1 MIHAKPACLPLLN
14 RPSQRLRSLAG
25 RGLGRG
31 LAALTLALAAS
42 GAQAF
47 IEDQEARRAIVDL
60 RARIAELETSS
71 KARVDEAV
79 NASATQANALTGQVR
94 VQIEEMLRTFQ
105 RSVLDL
111 NSQVD
116 ALRSEINMLRGTN
129 EQLTRDLT
137 EMQRA
142 QRDFAQAFEDRFRKV
157 EPVQVEIDG
166 QQFTAQPE
174 EKRQFD
180 EAMTVL
186 RGGEFDKALK
196 ALVSF
201 QRRYPSSGY
210 TDTARYWTAN
220 ALYVQRDHEA
230 AITAFQLFV
239 TDAPQHPRA
248 AEALLALATS
258 QAEMKNRA
266 GARKTLELLLKNYPN
281 SEAAATGKDRLT
293 ALRAAG

>member
-1 MIHAKPACLPLLN
+1 VPAYPMVE
-14 RPSQRLRSLAG
+14 RPCTRARFAAS

-31 LAALTLALAAS
+31 LAALALALAAS

-47 IEDQEARRAIVDL
+47 MEDEEARRAIVDL
-60 RARIAELETSS
+60 RARIAAMEASN
-71 KARVDEAV
+71 KARVDDAL
-79 NASATQANALTGQVR
+79 NASASQLNTMNAQMRTQV
-94 VQIEEMLRTFQ
+94 EEMLRTFQ

-111 NSQVD
+111 NSQLD
-116 ALRSEINMLRGTN
+116 ALRSEINTLRGTN

-137 EMQRA
+137 ELQKS
-142 QRDFAQAFEDRFRKV
+142 QRDFAQGFEDRFRKM
-157 EPVQVEIDG
+157 EPVQVELDG
-166 QQFTAQPE
+166 QTFTAQPE

-196 ALVSF
+196 SLVAF
-201 QRRYPSSGY
+201 QRRFPSSGY

-239 TDAPQHPRA
+239 NDAPQHPRA

-258 QAEMKNRA
+258 QAEMKNRT
-266 GARKTLELLLKNYPN
+266 GARRTLEQLLKNYPN
-281 SEAAATGKDRLT
+281 SEAAATGKERLA
-293 ALRAAG
+293 ALKG

>member
-1 MIHAKPACLPLLN
+1 MNHAEPAFSIADRRLARS
-14 RPSQRLRSLAG
+14 RPTV
-25 RGLGRG
+25 GRG
-31 LAALTLALAAS
+31 LAQAFLALALTSAAS
-42 GAQAF
+42 TALAF
-47 IEDQEARRAIVDL
+47 GEDEEARRAIVDL
-60 RARIAELETSS
+60 RARIVTLEASS
-71 KARVDEAV
+71 KARVDEAL
-79 NASATQANALTGQVR
+79 NASAAQLSTMNAQMRT
-94 VQIEEMLRTFQ
+94 QIEDMLRTFQ

-111 NSQVD
+111 NSQLD
-116 ALRSEINMLRGTN
+116 SLRSEINTLRGTN

-137 EMQRA
+137 ELQKS
-142 QRDFAQAFEDRFRKV
+142 QRDFAQGFEDRFRRV
-157 EPVQVEIDG
+157 EPVQVELDG
-166 QQFTAQPE
+166 QTFSAQPE

-196 ALVSF
+196 GLVAF

-220 ALYVQRDHEA
+220 ALYIQRDHEA

-281 SEAAATGKDRLT
+281 SEAAATGKERL
-293 ALRAAG
+293 ASLKG

>member
-1 MIHAKPACLPLLN
+1 MNHAESASRILLN
-14 RPSQRLRSLAG
+14 RPFPRLRALAG
-25 RGLGRG
+25 RGLGQG
-31 LAALTLALAAS
+31 LAAFALVVSAS

-47 IEDQEARRAIVDL
+47 IEDEEARRAIVDL
-60 RARIAELETSS
+60 RARIAAIETSS

-79 NASATQANALTGQVR
+79 NASAAQASTLNAQVR

-137 EMQRA
+137 EMQKS

-157 EPVQVEIDG
+157 EPVQVELDG
-166 QQFTAQPE
+166 QQFTAQPD

-196 ALVSF
+196 SLVAF

-281 SEAAATGKDRLT
+281 SEAAATGKERLS